1 MVLFLLLSKK
11 LRKASRMKFYRCD
24 FCEKEINEALVVLN
38 GIVGISGGIL
48 LPERFH
54 KKHFCST
61 ICFEDWVLKYIPVIP
76 KKEVV

>member
-1 MVLFLLLSKK
+1 
-11 LRKASRMKFYRCD
+11 MKFYRCN

-54 KKHFCST
+54 QKHFCSP
-61 ICFEDWVLKYIPVIP
+61 ICFWDWVSKYKPVIP
-76 KKEVV
+76 KKEIV